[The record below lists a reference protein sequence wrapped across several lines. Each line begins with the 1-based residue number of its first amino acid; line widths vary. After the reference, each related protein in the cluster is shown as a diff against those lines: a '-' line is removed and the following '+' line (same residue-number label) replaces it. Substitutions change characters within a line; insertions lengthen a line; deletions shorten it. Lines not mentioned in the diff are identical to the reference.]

1 MWTKGDGLVDCW
13 LAQDVALERAATARE
28 AVQVMGKLVEE
39 FGFLTETGGGGETM
53 TITDGTE
60 TWVAEF
66 YGRDIWAA
74 VRIPE
79 DHVFVAA
86 NRARIG
92 EINLADKANV
102 MASPKIV
109 SFAVEQG
116 WFDPKAGKPFLVN
129 KIYAPD
135 EPVTSSRREWRV
147 FDLIAPSLKLPAD
160 PGGLPVLGE
169 ARQAAHARGHPEDP
183 GRLLRGHA
191 VRHDQGPGG
200 RARGATRSA
209 TSTAAARDRS
219 SAASTCS
226 APTTCT
232 SAR

>member
-13 LAQDVALERAATARE
+13 MAQDVALERAATARE
-28 AVQVMGKLVEE
+28 AVQIMGKLVEE

-102 MASPKIV
+102 PGVAEDRVVRRRAGLVRPEGRQ
-109 SFAVEQG
+109 AVRRPRDLRARRPGDLVAPRVARLRPHRAVAEA
-116 WFDPKAGKPFLVN
+116 AG
-129 KIYAPD
+129 
-135 EPVTSSRREWRV
+135 
-147 FDLIAPSLKLPAD
+147 D
-160 PGGLPVLGE
+160 PG
-169 ARQAAHARGHPEDP
+169 AT
-183 GRLLRGHA
+183 
-191 VRHDQGPGG
+191 
-200 RARGATRSA
+200 TRS
-209 TSTAAARDRS
+209 
-219 SAASTCS
+219 
-226 APTTCT
+226 P
-232 SAR
+232 